1 MQTATE
7 STPARGGCPV
17 THSAGLRR
25 LILCSVATL
34 LLTVTAWP
42 QASTGMVSG
51 TIKDRTGALIPS
63 ASVTL
68 TNTATNVSAKTL
80 ANRAGF

>member
-1 MQTATE
+1 M
-7 STPARGGCPV
+7 